1 MLSTKELE
9 QYVKRE
15 IQSRLGDVSFSGI
28 YFEIGTECSNEGM
41 YVFLKKDKDL
51 FKKKKNGEYH
61 VFSTEKGLIL
71 QDFVTCEEREVLWE
85 VLEFI
90 AYDIAHKYAVSN
102 SEVGVDSR
110 HALFDKEIEIYSLFG
125 EDFER
130 RKRDEIEEVL
140 KRAPYSDTPIA
151 DRLYRAGKYKEALE
165 YYTQDGVI
173 LNQLQ
178 KKRLERIYQIL
189 SDKGQLDD

>member
-1 MLSTKELE
+1 M
-9 QYVKRE
+9 
-15 IQSRLGDVSFSGI
+15 
-28 YFEIGTECSNEGM
+28 
-41 YVFLKKDKDL
+41 
-51 FKKKKNGEYH
+51 
-61 VFSTEKGLIL
+61 
-71 QDFVTCEEREVLWE
+71 
-85 VLEFI
+85 LEFI

-130 RKRDEIEEVL
+130 RKRAEIEEVL